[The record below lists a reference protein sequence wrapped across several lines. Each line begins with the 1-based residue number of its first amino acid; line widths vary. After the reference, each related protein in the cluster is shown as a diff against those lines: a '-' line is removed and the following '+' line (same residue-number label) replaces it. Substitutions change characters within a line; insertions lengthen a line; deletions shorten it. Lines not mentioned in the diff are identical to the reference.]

1 VKVDPSQ
8 VVAVRAPL
16 PGEYEG
22 AIKAVMTLA
31 SHSKLGILESVA
43 SARAAIGHP
52 AA

>member
-1 VKVDPSQ
+1 MKVDPSQ

-22 AIKAVMTLA
+22 VIKSVMTLA
-31 SHSKLGILESVA
+31 SHRKLGILENVA
-43 SARAAIGHP
+43 AARAAIGHP